1 MALPQIP
8 NAFRTYSR
16 FSNVPGGRPWSVVLD
31 YTNEDALGSAANLA
45 ATLVGQWVAFF
56 TDIITGTDSV
66 EDYFHSSVKLQE
78 VIVYDLGNTSAPAVE
93 SGFVT
98 PPGGVSTQQPLPP
111 DIAMVV
117 SKRTEVRGRS
127 GRGRTYLGGLVTF
140 GMAAGTGQFRSS
152 IAGGM
157 QAAYAAN
164 LVSFSD
170 LTPAQYDLGVI
181 SQATNPSGELRKVA
195 NVLVDVN
202 ADVQRRRGQG

>member
-31 YTNEDALGSAANLA
+31 YTNEDALGSASSLA
-45 ATLVGQWVAFF
+45 ATLVGQWVSFF
-56 TDIITGTDSV
+56 TDIITGTDQV
-66 EDYFHSSVKLQE
+66 EDYFHSAVKLQE
-78 VIVYDLGNTSAPAVE
+78 VVVYDLGSLDAPAVE
-93 SGFVT
+93 SAFAN

-111 DIAMVV
+111 DIALVV
-117 SKRTEVRGRS
+117 SKRTELRGRS
-127 GRGRTYLGGLVTF
+127 GRGRTYFGGLVTF
-140 GMAAGTGQFRSS
+140 GMQSGSGTFRTA
-152 IAGGM
+152 IASGM

-202 ADVQRRRGQG
+202 ADVQRRRGNG